1 MAIPEG
7 EPGYGDPTDPG
18 GPGEPG
24 QPTPPPQ
31 KHPKA
36 QYLKPGSQDQALNQS
51 RLLTPADF
59 DPAYWDASAHEWM
72 NSQNAAWVQ
81 GLGGAPQHGMISG
94 KPGQSSIGG
103 FMSQLQNLSSQGT
116 QQQRLA
122 SALARSSEEGRSR
135 QAIADATRRGLGG
148 SGAQLAGMRSAQVE
162 TDRARLES
170 EIETRK
176 AITEEVVAI
185 TDTAT
190 KLMAAEME
198 YYKLGLEEMAQH
210 INTLSLWMDL
220 LTNNDLI
227 ANSGDAAVVGHTIGG
242 ILDECL
248 ALGTQ
253 DERTA
258 CIHGKFGQVGG
269 ALSASK
275 KGK

>member
-24 QPTPPPQ
+24 QNTPDPQ
-31 KHPKA
+31 SPVDVMWA
-36 QYLKPGSQDQALNQS
+36 GESISQKYNQT

-59 DPAYWDASAHEWM
+59 NGQGPETAAYIDWANKKFIASL
-72 NSQNAAWVQ
+72 QVQ
-81 GLGGAPQHGMISG
+81 QAETGVSGTG
-94 KPGQSSIGG
+94 KPGQASIGG

-227 ANSGDAAVVGHTIGG
+227 SSSDNAKVVGNAIGG
-242 ILDECL
+242 VLDECL

-258 CIHGKFGQVGG
+258 CISRSFGTVGQQL
-269 ALSASK
+269 AASK